1 MYQSIRIAV
10 RNVIRQKKRSLLLGG
25 AVAFGFFIIT
35 LMNSL
40 VAGVVDNAKVNFSHA
55 FGGHLYLSGSMVSG
69 RGSVLSVIG
78 DASAAEAALAALG
91 DDIAS
96 VHRRSRGSGSLYFGT
111 MEVSQRMEGVDFED
125 EVDFRDNLELS
136 RGSLAGIDEGN
147 AIILPEDTV
156 RKLGMNLGETLILK
170 VATVTGQLNLGE
182 FVLVATTESG
192 SGLGLTSGFMQ
203 KAAFNRLIGLDE
215 DGYQTINVYL
225 KDIETVSAA
234 ASVVYEE
241 LELRGPVEPR
251 IVAGNEMS
259 KMAGLRRMFGMGG
272 PASVGASGRWEGTR
286 FTLSTIEDV
295 MATMLSLVSALD
307 VISLAVFLVLMVII
321 MVGIMNSYRMVLMER
336 TAEIGTMRAI
346 GVQRSGIRDIF
357 LAEALTITIL
367 GAAGGF
373 LLSLTIMGIASLI
386 DLGGASFF
394 SMFLSHGHV
403 SIAFKP
409 SAILMYF
416 LMLCAMNL
424 VAVYF
429 PARSASRLNPAS
441 ALQTTY

>member
-1 MYQSIRIAV
+1 
-10 RNVIRQKKRSLLLGG
+10 
-25 AVAFGFFIIT
+25 
-35 LMNSL
+35 
-40 VAGVVDNAKVNFSHA
+40 
-55 FGGHLYLSGSMVSG
+55 
-69 RGSVLSVIG
+69 
-78 DASAAEAALAALG
+78 
-91 DDIAS
+91 
-96 VHRRSRGSGSLYFGT
+96 
-111 MEVSQRMEGVDFED
+111 
-125 EVDFRDNLELS
+125 
-136 RGSLAGIDEGN
+136 
-147 AIILPEDTV
+147 
-156 RKLGMNLGETLILK
+156 
-170 VATVTGQLNLGE
+170 
-182 FVLVATTESG
+182 
-192 SGLGLTSGFMQ
+192 
-203 KAAFNRLIGLDE
+203 
-215 DGYQTINVYL
+215 
-225 KDIETVSAA
+225 
-234 ASVVYEE
+234 
-241 LELRGPVEPR
+241 
-251 IVAGNEMS
+251 MS